1 MNVKYTV
8 RTPQGEIAY
17 CVIDK
22 NKDCVSQFE
31 EVMALGRRLAVRLE
45 DEWINVVDYY
55 HDERMAGYKILSVED
70 TDKPLATGRR
80 TIAE

>member
-17 CVIDK
+17 CVK
-22 NKDCVSQFE
+22 
-31 EVMALGRRLAVRLE
+31 
-45 DEWINVVDYY
+45 
-55 HDERMAGYKILSVED
+55 MAGYKILSVED
-70 TDKPLATGRR
+70 TDEPLATGWK